1 MQTYAIAKASP
12 RVTSVVGSTEDLAAD
27 LDAPRSKAGVEL
39 AYARQRLHLECTAAQ
54 VLSVDCPYTFADL
67 PGCEADARHA
77 RALGYVAKSAVDP
90 THVAAINRVMT
101 PSAEEVR
108 EARSVVEA
116 FEAARA
122 AGRERARRGDLLI
135 EVPAYF
141 SAKRLLARAA
151 ALRVEGT

>member
-1 MQTYAIAKASP
+1 
-12 RVTSVVGSTEDLAAD
+12 
-27 LDAPRSKAGVEL
+27 
-39 AYARQRLHLECTAAQ
+39 
-54 VLSVDCPYTFADL
+54 
-67 PGCEADARHA
+67 
-77 RALGYVAKSAVDP
+77 
-90 THVAAINRVMT
+90 MT

-108 EARSVVEA
+108 EARAVVDA

>member
-1 MQTYAIAKASP
+1 MHGGASA
-12 RVTSVVGSTEDLAAD
+12 VG
-27 LDAPRSKAGVEL
+27 
-39 AYARQRLHLECTAAQ
+39 RL
-54 VLSVDCPYTFADL
+54 PYTFADL

-77 RALGYVAKSAVDP
+77 RALGYAAKSAVDP

-122 AGRERARRGDLLI
+122 AGRERAR
-135 EVPAYF
+135 
-141 SAKRLLARAA
+141 ARQS
-151 ALRVEGT
+151 

>member
-1 MQTYAIAKASP
+1 MRA
-12 RVTSVVGSTEDLAAD
+12 
-27 LDAPRSKAGVEL
+27 RS
-39 AYARQRLHLECTAAQ
+39 
-54 VLSVDCPYTFADL
+54 
-67 PGCEADARHA
+67 
-77 RALGYVAKSAVDP
+77 AKSAVDP

-135 EVPAYF
+135 EAPAYF

>member
-1 MQTYAIAKASP
+1 MARIGYA
-12 RVTSVVGSTEDLAAD
+12 
-27 LDAPRSKAGVEL
+27 
-39 AYARQRLHLECTAAQ
+39 
-54 VLSVDCPYTFADL
+54 
-67 PGCEADARHA
+67 
-77 RALGYVAKSAVDP
+77 AKSAVDP

-135 EVPAYF
+135 EVPAYL

-151 ALRVEGT
+151 GVEGT

>member
-1 MQTYAIAKASP
+1 MHCKCSRSIAPTPSL
-12 RVTSVVGSTEDLAAD
+12 T
-27 LDAPRSKAGVEL
+27 
-39 AYARQRLHLECTAAQ
+39 C
-54 VLSVDCPYTFADL
+54 

-101 PSAEEVR
+101 PAAEEVR

-116 FEAARA
+116 LEAARA
-122 AGRERARRGDLLI
+122 AGRERARCDLLI

-141 SAKRLLARAA
+141 SAKRLLARAT
-151 ALRVEGT
+151 ALRVEGA